1 MGKKFLSVFTVLF
14 ALIFLPLPLF
24 AEINLLSPVE
34 GQFANRQM
42 LVIDNSEGGDFF
54 YSIDGANPE
63 TFGFAYDGPVLLD
76 VTGEINLNVTRI
88 AAGGKKE
95 NISLNFTVNPDDA
108 SKTDYKGFIQTFF
121 DGGLLNYSAGS
132 ELTIPSDFVF
142 YLGLPPENDM
152 PESFM
157 PARTLKLSAASVLSR
172 YIPCTILDKK
182 RDLRY
187 RFIIKTYPQS
197 AGIYSHRDV
206 PFSITDWDTI
216 NFDDDNYI
224 YKIDSEYWGLPKEAR
239 KIDRSSSHMISWQ
252 PLEYEAG
259 NPIEFFVLPPKPE
272 IVREQQPDG
281 SILCSIRGDDSYSL
295 GILEED
301 GSCSELFSQVGID
314 AFYGDQVAGSL
325 SLGIFS
331 NSVYQGK
338 FALSYNVN
346 RRPPQIP
353 LIKTNAEGFVSRGN
367 VDVKIQGTRGVDLYI
382 ALSEPLT
389 LDVSDFS
396 YSSDDEKFKKVSL
409 GEYKKVKGD
418 SFTLHWAQNGLNPV
432 YYKVSAYCK
441 SDENQS
447 LAAEFSVVI
456 DQSNYYF
463 NAEAGK
469 TSASD
474 TSPDGTAA
482 HPFTDFSQLAPA
494 LVKQRVV
501 KLNVKG
507 EMQINEAY
515 PVQANFEIINDGDA
529 RICFGPKGSLVVK
542 ASTVEISNCRIHNT
556 AALNAKSI
564 VPLFKLENSVLTMND
579 CMIGAEFTRNGTV
592 IDATNGIVNISN
604 TIASANAVTY
614 VSFISS
620 VKSRITIKGS
630 SISANAE
637 TGVIISA
644 DGGNVTAQKNEFLVT
659 GGNGR
664 IAELF
669 GVNAVF
675 KENSFK
681 ARLSNT
687 TSKIQPVYVNKA
699 TKLTDENNSIQGF

>member
-1 MGKKFLSVFTVLF
+1 MKKFISVFTVFF
-14 ALIFLPLPLF
+14 ALLVLPLPLA

-76 VTGEINLNVTRI
+76 VTGEINLNVTKV

-95 NISLNFTVNPDDA
+95 STSLTFTVVPDDA
-108 SKTDYKGFIQTFF
+108 SKTDYKNFIQTFF

-132 ELTIPSDFVF
+132 DLVIPAGLSF
-142 YLGLPPENDM
+142 YLGLPPANDM
-152 PESFM
+152 PENFI
-157 PARTLKLSAASVLSR
+157 PARTLKLSSASVLSR
-172 YIPCTILDKK
+172 YIPCTVLDQT
-182 RDLRY
+182 RGLRY

-216 NFDDDNYI
+216 NFDDDDFI
-224 YKIDSEYWGLPKEAR
+224 YKLDSEYWGLPKEPR
-239 KIDRSSSHMISWQ
+239 KIDRSVSHMISWQ
-252 PLEYEAG
+252 PLEYDSG

-272 IVREQQPDG
+272 IIREQLSDG

-295 GILEED
+295 GIIGED

-314 AFYGDQVAGSL
+314 AFYGDQVSGSL

-338 FALSYNVN
+338 FTFSYNVN

-353 LIKTNAEGFVSRGN
+353 LIKTNADSFVSRDN
-367 VDVKIQGTRGVDLYI
+367 VDVKIQGSAGADLYI

-389 LDVSDFS
+389 LDITDVS
-396 YSSDDEKFKKVSL
+396 YSADDERFKRVSL

-418 SFTLHWAQNGLNPV
+418 SFTLRWAQNGLKPV
-432 YYKVSAYCK
+432 YYKVSAYSK

-447 LAAEFSVVI
+447 LAAEFAVVI

-463 NAEAGK
+463 DAGGDAE
-469 TSASD
+469 SA
-474 TSPDGTAA
+474 DGTAS
-482 HPFTDFSQLAPA
+482 HPFTQFSQLAPA

-515 PVQANFEIINDGDA
+515 PVQANFEIINSEDA
-529 RICFGPKGSLVVK
+529 RISFGPKGSLIVK
-542 ASTVEISNCRIHNT
+542 ASTMELSGCRIHNT
-556 AALNAKSI
+556 ADLSVKSI
-564 VPLFKLENSVLTMND
+564 VPLFKLENSVLTMKD

-592 IDATNGIVNISN
+592 IDATNGIVNISD
-604 TIASANAVTY
+604 TIASANAVSY

-620 VKSRITIKGS
+620 VKSRITIKNS

-669 GVNAVF
+669 GVNASF

-681 ARLSNT
+681 ARLTNT
-687 TSKIQPVYVNKA
+687 TSKIQPIYVNKA
-699 TKLTDENNSIQGF
+699 TKLTDEKNSVQGF